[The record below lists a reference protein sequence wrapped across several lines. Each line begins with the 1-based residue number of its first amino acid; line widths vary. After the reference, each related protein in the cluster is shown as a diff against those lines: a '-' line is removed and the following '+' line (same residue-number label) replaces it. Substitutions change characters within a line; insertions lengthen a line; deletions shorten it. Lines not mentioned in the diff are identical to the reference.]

1 MKMPATDP
9 MKLNR
14 AHQLRS
20 QLEAMDKREQFQPFK
35 ELYSHKTAIVNWML
49 DDAATHYTKFLED
62 LTALY
67 LTELANNYLNDKRED
82 VSDVIRGRLFE
93 LKEILGIPEQ
103 LKAIDKIKA
112 ELAQLEAE
120 GYTKSNM
127 PKQVKPENQPAGVN

>member
-1 MKMPATDP
+1 
-9 MKLNR
+9 
-14 AHQLRS
+14 
-20 QLEAMDKREQFQPFK
+20 
-35 ELYSHKTAIVNWML
+35 ML

-82 VSDVIRGRLFE
+82 VSDVIRGRLFQI
-93 LKEILGIPEQ
+93 KEILGIPEQ
-103 LKAIDKIKA
+103 LKVIDKIKA